1 MKFLALFSLALC
13 VHVTVSDLAASAQTI
28 DEKAS
33 TKTSSSNSVS
43 SSNSASGSK
52 KASSLNSGSSSNK
65 TSISRKSAAK
75 TSGPVRSTAAALAI
89 VNAEPDVKKFVAL
102 IKKSGRKGSRAEVE
116 FDREEDGDYIIHVYE
131 YVPDDDESGHT
142 ATMNWYHVNKKTGK
156 VSKEF

>member
-1 MKFLALFSLALC
+1 MKFLALFGLALC
-13 VHVTVSDLAASAQTI
+13 VLVTVPDLAASAQTS
-28 DEKAS
+28 DKKAS

-43 SSNSASGSK
+43 SSK
-52 KASSLNSGSSSNK
+52 KASSSNNVSSSNK
-65 TSISRKSAAK
+65 SSSSRNTPAKS
-75 TSGPVRSTAAALAI
+75 SGPVRSTAAALSI